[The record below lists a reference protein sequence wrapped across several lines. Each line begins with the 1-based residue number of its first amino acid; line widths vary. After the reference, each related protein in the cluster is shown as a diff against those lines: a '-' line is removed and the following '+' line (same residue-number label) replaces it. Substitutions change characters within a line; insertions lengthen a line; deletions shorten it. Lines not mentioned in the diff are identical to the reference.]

1 MDLRFAEEALE
12 EVRRR
17 YGLGDLEERSYP
29 HHITQRLIR
38 LQQQRDDCLLEVAQ
52 LQAKIGILE
61 QEDTPGGKA
70 NLKKARD
77 EYIILQNKLAQLR
90 VMCIEARNKNNRLD
104 QARTQYQQ
112 RAAIRDERMRALDE
126 IKAQIEKL
134 KIVYEQSKPKVTPR
148 RRDVK

>member
-1 MDLRFAEEALE
+1 MP
-12 EVRRR
+12 RRR
-17 YGLGDLEERSYP
+17 WKKSVEDTALATLKNVRTR
-29 HHITQRLIR
+29 ITS
-38 LQQQRDDCLLEVAQ
+38 
-52 LQAKIGILE
+52 

-112 RAAIRDERMRALDE
+112 RAAIRNERMRALGE

-134 KIVYEQSKPKVTPR
+134 RIVYEQSKPKVTPR